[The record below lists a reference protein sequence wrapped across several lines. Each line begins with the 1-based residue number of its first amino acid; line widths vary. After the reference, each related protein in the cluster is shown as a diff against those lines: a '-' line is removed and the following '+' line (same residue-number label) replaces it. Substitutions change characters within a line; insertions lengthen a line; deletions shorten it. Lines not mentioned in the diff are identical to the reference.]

1 MTKQSHMILPWILP
15 LRQHTT
21 CIHTCSIGNLLS
33 GDCWG
38 LGSCSYKATDDA
50 QGFTLHFQSLNN
62 IEGFYLQIV
71 LPKRFMN

>member
-21 CIHTCSIGNLLS
+21 CSIGNLLG

-38 LGSCSYKATDDA
+38 LGSCSYKATDGA

-62 IEGFYLQIV
+62 TEVFYLQIV

>member
-21 CIHTCSIGNLLS
+21 CSIDNLLG

-50 QGFTLHFQSLNN
+50 QGFTLHFQS
-62 IEGFYLQIV
+62 
-71 LPKRFMN
+71 